1 MLSGHG
7 GVSENTNKVV
17 TGNARKLETQGAKK
31 QELLTAHRTV
41 KSHKWTETL
50 PLR

>member
-17 TGNARKLETQGAKK
+17 TGNARKLETQGAKNK
-31 QELLTAHRTV
+31 NYLQHIEQSKVTQGPEHC
-41 KSHKWTETL
+41 H
-50 PLR
+50 